1 MNFMLAATIASSLL
15 IFVKSTNSD
24 KRRGHQRS
32 TKDKN
37 LNPSKMLNSN
47 QNSVKP
53 KKITVRK
60 SSDPWKP
67 SDHSHKSSF
76 HFVVE
81 TFENDKDRSKKKGKA
96 RSGDYQANNQ
106 NNPWLDKCSLKS
118 TGEAKQ
124 LDVPGCGGRVH
135 LNCPGGCLSIHKVKK
150 IQHHLGSKR
159 LGPKRTCANKLY
171 LLSSLGAH
179 V

>member
-1 MNFMLAATIASSLL
+1 MLAATIASSLL
-15 IFVKSTNSD
+15 IFGKSTNSD

-32 TKDKN
+32 TKDKI
-37 LNPSKMLNSN
+37 LNPSTILNT
-47 QNSVKP
+47 VKP

-60 SSDPWKP
+60 SSDP
-67 SDHSHKSSF
+67 SHKSSF

-81 TFENDKDRSKKKGKA
+81 TFENDKDRSRKKGKA
-96 RSGDYQANNQ
+96 KSGDYQA

-150 IQHHLGSKR
+150 IQDHLGSKR
-159 LGPKRTCANKLY
+159 FGPKRTCAKKII
-171 LLSSLGAH
+171 STK
-179 V
+179 

>member
-1 MNFMLAATIASSLL
+1 MNFMLAATIVSSLL
-15 IFVKSTNSD
+15 IFGKLTNSD
-24 KRRGHQRS
+24 KHRGHQRS
-32 TKDKN
+32 TRDKI
-37 LNPSKMLNSN
+37 LSPREMLNSK
-47 QNSVKP
+47 QNTVKP
-53 KKITVRK
+53 KKIAVRK

-81 TFENDKDRSKKKGKA
+81 TFENDKDRSKKKGIAK
-96 RSGDYQANNQ
+96 SGDYQA

-124 LDVPGCGGRVH
+124 LDVPGCGGWVH

-150 IQHHLGSKR
+150 IQDHLRSKR
-159 LGPKRTCANKLY
+159 LGPKRICAKK
-171 LLSSLGAH
+171 
-179 V
+179 VIPTK

>member
-15 IFVKSTNSD
+15 IFGKSTDSD

-32 TKDKN
+32 TKDKI
-37 LNPSKMLNSN
+37 LNPSKMLNT
-47 QNSVKP
+47 VKP
-53 KKITVRK
+53 KRITVRK

-81 TFENDKDRSKKKGKA
+81 TFENDKDLSKKKGSAK
-96 RSGDYQANNQ
+96 SGDYQAT
-106 NNPWLDKCSLKS
+106 NPWLDKCSLKS

-150 IQHHLGSKR
+150 IQDHLGSKR
-159 LGPKRTCANKLY
+159 VGPKRICAKK
-171 LLSSLGAH
+171 
-179 V
+179 VIPTK

>member
-15 IFVKSTNSD
+15 IFGKSTNSD

-32 TKDKN
+32 TKDKI
-37 LNPSKMLNSN
+37 LNPSTMLNT
-47 QNSVKP
+47 VKP
-53 KKITVRK
+53 KRITVRK

-81 TFENDKDRSKKKGKA
+81 TFENDKDRSRKKGKA
-96 RSGDYQANNQ
+96 KSGDYQA

-150 IQHHLGSKR
+150 YSITWDQNDWV
-159 LGPKRTCANKLY
+159 PKEFVPKNYTY
-171 LLSSLGAH
+171 LVA
-179 V
+179 

>member
-15 IFVKSTNSD
+15 IFGKSKNSD

-32 TKDKN
+32 TKDKI

-96 RSGDYQANNQ
+96 KSGDYQA

-118 TGEAKQ
+118 TSEAKQ

-150 IQHHLGSKR
+150 IQDHLGSKR
-159 LGPKRTCANKLY
+159 FGPKRTCAKKII
-171 LLSSLGAH
+171 STK
-179 V
+179 

>member
-1 MNFMLAATIASSLL
+1 
-15 IFVKSTNSD
+15 
-24 KRRGHQRS
+24 
-32 TKDKN
+32 
-37 LNPSKMLNSN
+37 MLNT
-47 QNSVKP
+47 VKP

-76 HFVVE
+76 DFVVE

-96 RSGDYQANNQ
+96 KSGDYQAT
-106 NNPWLDKCSLKS
+106 NPWLDKCSLKS

-135 LNCPGGCLSIHKVKK
+135 LNCPGGCLSIHKVRKYC
-150 IQHHLGSKR
+150 ITWDHNDWV
-159 LGPKRTCANKLY
+159 PKEFVPKKLY
-171 LLSSLGAH
+171 LLSSLGAF
-179 V
+179 VCL

>member
-15 IFVKSTNSD
+15 IFGKSTDSD

-32 TKDKN
+32 TKDKI
-37 LNPSKMLNSN
+37 LNPSKILNT
-47 QNSVKP
+47 VKP
-53 KKITVRK
+53 KRITVRK

-81 TFENDKDRSKKKGKA
+81 TFENEKGNSKKKGRAK
-96 RSGDYQANNQ
+96 SGDYQA

-150 IQHHLGSKR
+150 IQDHLGSKR
-159 LGPKRTCANKLY
+159 LGPKRICAKK
-171 LLSSLGAH
+171 
-179 V
+179 VIPTK